1 MAQGLDGAEAQGLHP
16 AWKQRLKTCLG
27 LQGATQGEASRLQR
41 AFLTFYLSVGS
52 GRAVQLLPLLGHTW
66 GRAETSVRWRASCP
80 CGGFT
85 QAFPAGLS
93 LRIPASAALASEPTF
108 PHFYDLLVRPLV

>member
-1 MAQGLDGAEAQGLHP
+1 MAQGLGRAEAQGLHP
-16 AWKQRLKTCLG
+16 AWKQRLNTCLG
-27 LQGATQGEASRLQR
+27 LQGATQGEASWLQR

-85 QAFPAGLS
+85 EALLAGLT
-93 LRIPASAALASEPTF
+93 LRIPASMALTSELTF
-108 PHFYDLLVRPLV
+108 SHFYDLLMIPL